1 MYSFFAI
8 SSELMLSDLS
18 SPPLCAA
25 DAEGHGAQ
33 QEDSGGGA
41 AEDLGGEECVGTH
54 MLEPGACCEN
64 YSLM

>member
-1 MYSFFAI
+1 
-8 SSELMLSDLS
+8 MLSDLS

-33 QEDSGGGA
+33 QEHSGGGA
-41 AEDLGGEECVGTH
+41 AEDLRGEECVGIH